1 MARMNRKLCRSQRW
15 LQFFKLLIAGILV
28 VGCAHPKAI
37 VTPQTDMTGS
47 FQRFEAGLD
56 NLRTGLRI
64 PGMSVAVLREQE
76 IVFKKGFG
84 YADLEKQIPAT
95 PTTPY
100 HIASLT
106 KPFSAAIIMSL
117 VEKGR
122 LKLDD
127 EMSDILNDADF
138 YRSGYHERGF
148 TDLCKGIRKLAW
160 RYGSLLRDYR
170 CHSNPILVKH
180 HITHTAQGRPG
191 DRYRYN
197 GFLFSFL
204 TEVTEQVSRKPF
216 NEQMVETIIAPLEMT
231 DTVPSINA
239 ERRRQTLLR
248 RANYYQ
254 LGMFGSPDPSTR
266 RPLKLSAS
274 AGMISTVI
282 DIAKFDAAMDRDLI
296 VSQSTREL
304 MHSPTISTNDQ
315 PLPYGIGWF
324 VQQYKGIKLVWH
336 YGYVPKSNSSLI
348 LKIPEQELTMIL
360 LANSDGAS
368 RNFNLG
374 NGDVLNS
381 PFARLFIEHFVGIDM
396 TIR

>member
-1 MARMNRKLCRSQRW
+1 MAM
-15 LQFFKLLIAGILV
+15 FAMVFLV
-28 VGCAHPKAI
+28 VACAPPRVAVAPQFD
-37 VTPQTDMTGS
+37 VTLS
-47 FQRFEAGLD
+47 FQRFETELD
-56 NLRTGLRI
+56 KLRKSLHI

-84 YADLEKQIPAT
+84 YADIEKQIPARAN
-95 PTTPY
+95 TPY

-106 KPFSAAIIMSL
+106 KPFSAAIVMSL
-117 VEKGR
+117 VENGQ

-127 EMSDILNDADF
+127 EMADILNDADF
-138 YRSGYHERGF
+138 YRSGRHAHGYTE
-148 TDLCKGIRKLAW
+148 LCEGIRKLAK

-170 CHSNPILVKH
+170 CHNNPILVKH
-180 HITHTAQGRPG
+180 HITHTSQGRPG
-191 DRYRYN
+191 DRYQYN

-216 NEQMVETIIAPLEMT
+216 EKLMVEKIVAPLEMT

-239 ERRRQTLLR
+239 EHRKQTLLR

-254 LGMFGSPDPSTR
+254 QGMFGSPTPSTR

-282 DIAKFDAAMDRDLI
+282 DIAKFDVAMDRDLI
-296 VSQSTREL
+296 VSQSTREV
-304 MHSPTISTNDQ
+304 MHSPTISIHEQ
-315 PLPYGIGWF
+315 VLPYGIGWF
-324 VQQYKGIKLVWH
+324 VQHYKGIKMIWH
-336 YGYVPKSNSSLI
+336 YGHVPKSNSSLI
-348 LKIPEQELTMIL
+348 LKIPVQEMTMIL

-374 NGDVLNS
+374 KGDVLNS
-381 PFARLFIEHFVGIDM
+381 PFARLFIEHFVGIDT
-396 TIR
+396 TISSW